1 MESVGCLGGKQM
13 SYYSRRYLQEK
24 YDGLKWEMDRLI
36 KREEDKIPEEEVAK
50 VRNAINYYLDAI
62 KKEINK

>member
-1 MESVGCLGGKQM
+1 MT
-13 SYYSRRYLQEK
+13 YYSRRYLAEK

>member
-1 MESVGCLGGKQM
+1 MA
-13 SYYSRRYLQEK
+13 YYSRRYLREK
-24 YDGLKWEMDRLI
+24 WEGLRWEMDRLMNI
-36 KREEDKIPEEEVAK
+36 ETDKIPEEEVAK